1 MKARRRCQAGSMP
14 VPIARMKRA
23 VREGQEEKRPASP
36 STPTTGSPKRR
47 LLVLRLA
54 RLRCSRTEGGIDR
67 IWFVP
72 RLGSS
77 GGGERSSAWSGSLT
91 KPVCYVDC
99 HWKAAQAQ
107 RPGVERSGLHALERR
122 RATASWP
129 KKISKANCFSDRN
142 SILGPTHGD
151 SRLTSLIAPGKPQ
164 QLWQCACNTLRER
177 TRSDS

>member
-99 HWKAAQAQ
+99 HWKAAQSPASRRRTQ
-107 RPGVERSGLHALERR
+107 RPACAREA
-122 RATASWP
+122 
-129 KKISKANCFSDRN
+129 
-142 SILGPTHGD
+142 
-151 SRLTSLIAPGKPQ
+151 
-164 QLWQCACNTLRER
+164 ACNCLMAEENIESELLF
-177 TRSDS
+177 RSEFHTGTNARRLAANLLDCSG